1 MGCRSR
7 NLDGLQ
13 LFCGQTDV
21 VRGISIRLKAGE
33 TGDGGVRDVTFDAI
47 LCADFDVIRKALDNF
62 DTLSALQFRVD
73 IKAIQRIVDPDLI
86 AIRIAFKRCGTSP
99 CGSGEKREAE
109 RAKNQNK

>member
-1 MGCRSR
+1 M
-7 NLDGLQ
+7 
-13 LFCGQTDV
+13 
-21 VRGISIRLKAGE
+21 RGISIRLKGGE

-62 DTLSALQFRVD
+62 DALSALQFRVD
-73 IKAIQRIVDPDLI
+73 IEAIQRIVDPDLI
-86 AIRIAFKRCGTSP
+86 AIRIAFKRCGTGP